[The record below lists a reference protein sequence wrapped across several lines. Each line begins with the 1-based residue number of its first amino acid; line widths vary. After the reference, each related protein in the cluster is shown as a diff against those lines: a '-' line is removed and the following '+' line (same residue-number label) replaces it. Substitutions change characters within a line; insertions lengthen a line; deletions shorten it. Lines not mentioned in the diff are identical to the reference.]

1 LKRYRPR
8 SGPLACV
15 HRSAVTYAR
24 YEFWRGSISR
34 EITQRFEEAQKFL
47 QTGEAESAEAVCA
60 DLLHQHPEDA
70 NVLCLSARA
79 LVVLGRFDDADARI
93 EQAISIYPDWA
104 NPHEVRGE
112 LLLRKGDLPDA
123 EEAFQQALKLDPKR
137 QSTRMKLAQVLMI
150 MGRVEEAQALKGE
163 FMDLSQD
170 NQDIAIAAE
179 LEKDKKFTEAERVY
193 RQILTRHPDNV
204 SAMRLWALL
213 GIREKRYAEAER
225 LLLQAVQ
232 VAPGFSRALA
242 DLCNVQLEQEKF
254 DDVIKSAKK
263 LIKLKPRSPDGHM
276 SMAVAIAAAGNHID
290 AVEIFDKALELAPNH
305 VGAMCGKGNALRT
318 IGDQDRAIAAYRSC
332 IEANPLHAEAYWSM
346 ANLKT
351 FHFEDQEVDDMLELI
366 GDERVPPEGQVQL
379 NNALGL
385 EFDGRKEYDRAFEF
399 IERGNR
405 LRREQ
410 EYYDRVLNEERA
422 DLSIEVFT
430 PQFLDDNA
438 GHGHPDPAP
447 IFIVGLPRSGSTL
460 LEQILSSHSKVDGTH
475 ELFDFD
481 KTIRADPKLSAP
493 PARYP
498 TSVANIGA
506 DDFERLGSE
515 YIERTHRH
523 RGDCP
528 FFTDKNP
535 NNFVHLGLLHLILP
549 NAKIVNARRHPL
561 DSCFG
566 SYKQLFAQGQP
577 FTYDLVEL
585 GEYYL
590 QYQRLM
596 DHWHE
601 VMPGKVLDVRYE
613 DVVAD
618 LEGQVR
624 RILEYC
630 ELDWEESCLRF
641 HETSR
646 SVKSASSEQVRQP
659 IYTSAVNAW
668 RHYEAHLGALIEV
681 LEPSLKELP
690 ESDRPASLGGPA
702 APAEK

>member
-1 LKRYRPR
+1 M
-8 SGPLACV
+8 
-15 HRSAVTYAR
+15 
-24 YEFWRGSISR
+24 
-34 EITQRFEEAQKFL
+34 
-47 QTGEAESAEAVCA
+47 
-60 DLLHQHPEDA
+60 
-70 NVLCLSARA
+70 
-79 LVVLGRFDDADARI
+79 
-93 EQAISIYPDWA
+93 
-104 NPHEVRGE
+104 RGE
-112 LLLRKGDLPDA
+112 LLLAQGNLLDA
-123 EEAFQQALKLDPKR
+123 AEAFQQALEIDPTRQRSVIKLG
-137 QSTRMKLAQVLMI
+137 QVLMI
-150 MGRVEEAQALKGE
+150 LGRVEEARALKDE
-163 FMDLSQD
+163 FMELSQD
-170 NQDIAIAAE
+170 NQDIAKAAE
-179 LEKDKKFTEAERVY
+179 LEKEEKFAEAEKLY

-204 SAMRLWALL
+204 SAMRLWAQL
-213 GIREKRYAEAER
+213 GIREKRYSEAER
-225 LLLQAVQ
+225 LLQQAVQ
-232 VAPGFSRALA
+232 VAPGFSQAL
-242 DLCNVQLEQEKF
+242 DNLCSVQLQQEKF
-254 DDVIKSAKK
+254 DDVIESAKK
-263 LIKLKPRSPDGHM
+263 LLKLKPRSPDGHIWL
-276 SMAVAIAAAGNHID
+276 ATATAAAGNHVD
-290 AVEIFDKALELAPNH
+290 AVGFFDKALEFAPNH
-305 VGAMCGKGNALRT
+305 VGAMCGKGNAYRT
-318 IGDQDRAIAAYRSC
+318 IGDQDGAIAAYRSS
-332 IEANPLHAEAYWSM
+332 IEANPLHAEAYWSL

-351 FHFEDQEVDDMLELI
+351 FRFEDQEVDDMLALV
-366 GDERVPPEGQVQL
+366 GDERIPPVGQVQL

-385 EFDGRKEYDRAFEF
+385 EFDGRKEYDRAFKF
-399 IERGNR
+399 IDCGNK

-410 EYYDRVLNEERA
+410 EYYDRVMNEEKT
-422 DLSIEVFT
+422 DLSLEVFT
-430 PQFLDDNA
+430 PQFVANNA

-481 KTIRADPKLSAP
+481 KTIRADPDLSAP

-506 DDFERLGSE
+506 DDFKRLGSE
-515 YIERTHRH
+515 YMERTRRH
-523 RGDCP
+523 RGDRP

-535 NNFVHLGLLHLILP
+535 NNFVHVGLLNLILP
-549 NAKIVNARRHPL
+549 NAKIINAARHPL

-601 VMPGKVLDVRYE
+601 VMPGKVLDVQYE

-624 RILEYC
+624 RILDYC

-659 IYTSAVNAW
+659 IYTSAVHTW
-668 RHYEAHLGALIEV
+668 RHYEAHLGPLIET
-681 LEPSLKELP
+681 LEPLLAKLP
-690 ESDRPASLGGPA
+690 ESDRPGSLGGFPA
-702 APAEK
+702 